1 MENILKKQS
10 FTIAVYVDM
19 ENIASSEFVL
29 EDLMNALLKGDDDQ
43 SCSFVIKAAYGN
55 QASSKKVLKDQLIEH
70 NFTIIDT
77 PKIGAEKNRADLIIS
92 LDAFESLYLNNPKI
106 DRYCFLTSDSDF
118 TVIGDRL
125 RKFGK
130 EVWLACKKK
139 DKDRAILSKSFDT
152 LILLEDFA
160 KPQSTTFKDEVE
172 GLFVKALRNID
183 RNKLPVN
190 VSTLNNKMKELDPSF
205 DISKTIHKNFMPL
218 VRNMAEKGHIKYL
231 SLPSGENRI
240 SDIFI

>member
-1 MENILKKQS
+1 MKKQA

-19 ENIASSEFVL
+19 ENVASSEFVL

-43 SCSFVIKAAYGN
+43 SSSFVIKAAYGN
-55 QASSKKVLKDQLIEH
+55 QMTSKKTLKDQLIDH

-92 LDAFESLYLNNPKI
+92 MDAFESLYLSNPKI

-130 EVWLACKKK
+130 EVWLVCKAK
-139 DKDRAILSKSFDT
+139 DKDRLILSKSFDT
-152 LILLEDFA
+152 LLLLEEFA
-160 KPQSTTFKDEVE
+160 KSKTTAYKDETE

-183 RNKLPVN
+183 RNKLPV
-190 VSTLNNKMKELDPSF
+190 SASAISNKMKELDPSF
-205 DISKTIHKNFMPL
+205 DISKTLHKNFMPL
-218 VRNMAEKGHIKYL
+218 VRAMADKGHVKYMT
-231 SLPSGENRI
+231 LPSGDNRI
-240 SDIFI
+240 SDILV

>member
-1 MENILKKQS
+1 MRKQA

-19 ENIASSEFVL
+19 ENIASSDFSL
-29 EDLMNALLKGDDDQ
+29 EDLMNTLLKADDDQ

-55 QASSKKVLKDQLIEH
+55 QASSKKTLKDQLINH

-130 EVWLACKKK
+130 EVWLACKRK

-152 LILLEDFA
+152 LILLEDFVLP
-160 KPQSTTFKDEVE
+160 KIITFKDEIE

-190 VSTLNNKMKELDPSF
+190 VSALNNKMKELDPSF
-205 DISKTIHKNFMPL
+205 DISKTTHKNFMPL
-218 VRNMAEKGHIKYL
+218 IRSMAELGHIKYQ
-231 SLPSGENRI
+231 SIPSGENRI
-240 SDIFI
+240 TDILI

>member
-1 MENILKKQS
+1 MKKQA

-19 ENIASSEFVL
+19 ENIASSDFIL
-29 EDLMNALLKGDDDQ
+29 EDLMNALLKGDDDH

-55 QASSKKVLKDQLIEH
+55 QATSKKILKDQLIDH

-77 PKIGAEKNRADLIIS
+77 PKIGVEKNRADLIIS

-130 EVWLACKKK
+130 EVWLACKTK

-152 LILLEDFA
+152 LILLEDYA
-160 KPQSTTFKDEVE
+160 KPQAFTFKDEIE

-205 DISKTIHKNFMPL
+205 DISKSIHKNFMPL
-218 VRNMAEKGHIKYL
+218 VRGMAEKGYVKFL

-240 SDIFI
+240 SDILV